1 MMGDCISV
9 RAGGRR
15 SHRRH
20 ASAQARQVG
29 RGGFTLIE
37 LLVVMSLIVVLATI
51 GLAVYANSV
60 TRAKE
65 AVLKE
70 DLYRMRQAIDQY
82 YADRNR
88 YPESLDVLITERY
101 LRSMPVDPFTN
112 SADTWQTTQ
121 AEVEPGK
128 NDVNPGIY
136 DVHSGAEGLG
146 QDGTNYSEWE

>member
-1 MMGDCISV
+1 MRGYIV
-9 RAGGRR
+9 TRAGASPGRR
-15 SHRRH
+15 
-20 ASAQARQVG
+20 QATDEAGFVG
-29 RGGFTLIE
+29 RRGFTLIE

-88 YPESLDVLITERY
+88 YPESLDVLISERY
-101 LRSMPVDPFTN
+101 LRSMPVDPFTR
-112 SADTWQTTQ
+112 SADTWQTVQ
-121 AEVEPGK
+121 AEIEPGRA
-128 NDVNPGIY
+128 DVSPGIY
-136 DVHSGAEGLG
+136 DVHSGAEGLST
-146 QDGTNYSEWE
+146 DGTTYSEWE

>member
-1 MMGDCISV
+1 MRGHILTRAGELSV
-9 RAGGRR
+9 RRR
-15 SHRRH
+15 QTVDEAACEDWR
-20 ASAQARQVG
+20 
-29 RGGFTLIE
+29 GFTLIE

-88 YPESLDVLITERY
+88 YPESLDVLISERY

-112 SADTWQTTQ
+112 SADTWQTVQ
-121 AEVEPGK
+121 ADLEPGRA
-128 NDVNPGIY
+128 DVSPGIY
-136 DVHSGAEGLG
+136 DVHSGAEGLST
-146 QDGTNYSEWE
+146 DGTNYSEWE